1 MTAYFLL
8 KETNRSV
15 SLFEAT
21 MIGHGA
27 TGHNAGQV
35 TPYFEKRRDE
45 IVTEYGLDKA
55 VDAQKSVFHA
65 WDLLMQIFAD
75 TGCDVPFHEC
85 IGYAGCSTDEQI
97 LEHLT
102 KKSLR
107 EQGHI

>member
-8 KETNRSV
+8 KETHHSV

-45 IVTEYGLDKA
+45 IVIEYGLEKT
-55 VDAQKSVFHA
+55 VDAQKSVFQA
-65 WDLLMQIFAD
+65 WDLLMGI
-75 TGCDVPFHEC
+75 
-85 IGYAGCSTDEQI
+85 Y
-97 LEHLT
+97 
-102 KKSLR
+102 KKT
-107 EQGHI
+107 